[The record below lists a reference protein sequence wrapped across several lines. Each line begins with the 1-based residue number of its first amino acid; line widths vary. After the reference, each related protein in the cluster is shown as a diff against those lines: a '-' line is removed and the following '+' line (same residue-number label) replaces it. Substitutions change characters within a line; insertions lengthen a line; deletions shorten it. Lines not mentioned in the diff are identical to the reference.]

1 MTGHPPATAAALRP
15 FEFTG
20 SGRGYFRVWIV
31 NVVLTILTLGVFSAW
46 AKVRRLQYFHR
57 HTRLAG
63 AGFDFHGP
71 ARAIL
76 RGRAIALVLLAAYTA
91 AGWASP
97 ALAVTVFILIAL
109 VLPWLLARS
118 FRFRLRHTNYR
129 GLRFRFDGSV
139 GQAYWV
145 LLAMPAFSLLSLFA
159 AAPATHQQI
168 KKYQYD
174 NAAYGRTPFR
184 CRVPMSEFYVTYF
197 AAGGLALALG
207 IGLAVTAVLVRRT
220 VEAAGWPITVEGSV
234 TPSGFALLGLL
245 VLAYLVAVE
254 AVRSLVAAHVQN
266 ILFTDTQLDGVVFLS
281 DVSPIRLFAIRFTN
295 LLAMTAT
302 LGLFRPFAQVRVA
315 RYLASCVQ
323 VGGLLSPDVYQA
335 DDAPDASPLGEET
348 AEMFDFDIGF

>member
-1 MTGHPPATAAALRP
+1 
-15 FEFTG
+15 
-20 SGRGYFRVWIV
+20 
-31 NVVLTILTLGVFSAW
+31 
-46 AKVRRLQYFHR
+46 
-57 HTRLAG
+57 
-63 AGFDFHGP
+63 
-71 ARAIL
+71 
-76 RGRAIALVLLAAYTA
+76 
-91 AGWASP
+91 
-97 ALAVTVFILIAL
+97 
-109 VLPWLLARS
+109 
-118 FRFRLRHTNYR
+118 
-129 GLRFRFDGSV
+129 
-139 GQAYWV
+139 
-145 LLAMPAFSLLSLFA
+145 MPAFSLLSLFA